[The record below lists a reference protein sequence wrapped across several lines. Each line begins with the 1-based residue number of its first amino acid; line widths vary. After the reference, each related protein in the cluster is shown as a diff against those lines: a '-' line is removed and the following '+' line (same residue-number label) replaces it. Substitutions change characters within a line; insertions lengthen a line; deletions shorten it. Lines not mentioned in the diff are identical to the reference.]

1 MYFYPLS
8 NHLGSLKNLF
18 ESVCAFKVKLEF
30 AKKKEE
36 TEVTEENSH
45 KARTRTNNKHMALM
59 LVFKPRPHLW
69 EQMLLLQHHLC
80 TLHTSGAFKGAP
92 NDQLR
97 GSLGTHDSL
106 KAQACKY

>member
-18 ESVCAFKVKLEF
+18 ESVCVFKVKSEF

-36 TEVTEENSH
+36 TEVPGENSH

-59 LVFKPRPHLW
+59 LVFKPRPHLC
-69 EQMLLLQHHLC
+69 EPNAL
-80 TLHTSGAFKGAP
+80 TTTPPLHS
-92 NDQLR
+92 
-97 GSLGTHDSL
+97 TH
-106 KAQACKY
+106 QWGNYM